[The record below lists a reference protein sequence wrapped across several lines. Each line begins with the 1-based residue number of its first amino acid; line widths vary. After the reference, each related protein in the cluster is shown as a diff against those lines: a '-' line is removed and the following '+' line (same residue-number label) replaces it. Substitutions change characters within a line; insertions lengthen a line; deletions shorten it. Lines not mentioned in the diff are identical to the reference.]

1 MKYLRKGLLCLIICV
16 YCITIFVTPATASV
30 KLNGTFVANKSC
42 EALQSINKGTN
53 PGNVFV
59 EANDT
64 YEVVAKNKEDA
75 THYQIKIKGVE
86 PSVRWVEIDC
96 GKVIAKTF
104 SNEDYLLALSWQ
116 PAFCETRPEKPECLT
131 DDTKTFEATHVV
143 LHGLWPQPYEN
154 VYCGVRTQII
164 ALDKDS
170 SKWLEMPA
178 IELSKKTRK
187 KLRKKMPGFASGLH
201 LHEWYKHGTC
211 YSESAEEYYQE
222 SLALL
227 DQVNKSAVRD

>member
-211 YSESAEEYYQE
+211 YSEYYQE